1 MKRLLSVLTVS
12 ALLAAMLTG
21 CGGSKQADTG
31 DAQGDNSGAQS
42 ETSEKVETR
51 YLTLSAVASS
61 SGKMLA
67 LPGTV
72 MAQPFHSSQVSIGF
86 IKIGCNAL

>member
-42 ETSEKVETR
+42 ETSEKVET
-51 YLTLSAVASS
+51 LS
-61 SGKMLA
+61 LI
-67 LPGTV
+67 
-72 MAQPFHSSQVSIGF
+72 HI
-86 IKIGCNAL
+86 

>member
-51 YLTLSAVASS
+51 YQHLKLIWMETLI
-61 SGKMLA
+61 M
-67 LPGTV
+67 
-72 MAQPFHSSQVSIGF
+72 
-86 IKIGCNAL
+86 